1 MFSQAA
7 KRGLGFKIA
16 IRCKCGA
23 QLVNSCPIIEKTYEV
38 NQRIVLVMRL
48 LGISR
53 EGINL
58 FCGLMD
64 LCQGLSIAGYYAC
77 LENIHSASSAVYNSI
92 ISAAV
97 EEEK

>member
-1 MFSQAA
+1 
-7 KRGLGFKIA
+7 
-16 IRCKCGA
+16 
-23 QLVNSCPIIEKTYEV
+23 
-38 NQRIVLVMRL
+38 MRL